1 MIIVRTSIC
10 PGGLQTALKDLKGY
24 TPPKKNSRF
33 EFPQDPLLECGLG
46 GPYSG
51 PTHTSDVAAD
61 DWVFKLFQ
69 SY

>member
-1 MIIVRTSIC
+1 MKQKENEMV
-10 PGGLQTALKDLKGY
+10 LKDLKGC
-24 TPPKKNSRF
+24 TQKKSSRF

-61 DWVFKLFQ
+61 DRVFKMFQ